1 MNLQKLRPQNKIV
14 DVNNSLGNK
23 FVRKMQGTTKIVY
36 DTLPIDGSGEYV
48 FFRDT
53 NSRTFPFTNVKSD
66 SLPVAE
72 SLSVQRISL
81 VTFNVDSTGLISS
94 YTTLGNLTTTEIPLI
109 FSDLSCNIANDTV
122 MRPIAVQNFIPEY
135 NKTAYNDDTNVFEM
149 NTDLIIPPQLDFSFI
164 LRAPTHTT
172 TAAAGSTNYIRLVVE
187 GVGSQFNGKV
197 NF

>member
-81 VTFNVDSTGLISS
+81 VTL
-94 YTTLGNLTTTEIPLI
+94 
-109 FSDLSCNIANDTV
+109 
-122 MRPIAVQNFIPEY
+122 
-135 NKTAYNDDTNVFEM
+135 
-149 NTDLIIPPQLDFSFI
+149 
-164 LRAPTHTT
+164 H
-172 TAAAGSTNYIRLVVE
+172 
-187 GVGSQFNGKV
+187 
-197 NF
+197 